1 MSKRLNKRQAR
12 EQQELQEL
20 EAIAAAKNGQTS
32 PSVGGTKPLASAEA
46 VESEEEEE
54 EEPTTTRPS
63 QQQSV
68 FAAVSLSS

>member
-54 EEPTTTRPS
+54 PPTTRPT

>member
-20 EAIAAAKNGQTS
+20 EAIAAAENGQTP

-54 EEPTTTRPS
+54 PPTTRPT

>member
-32 PSVGGTKPLASAEA
+32 PSAGASKPLASAEA

-54 EEPTTTRPS
+54 EPPTTRPT